1 MDVVLVRWPAEEQVR
16 ERLQAEGAPRLLV
29 LEDSQ
34 PVPLIDGCLEDWIRA
49 SASLADVDARIQ
61 ALRERV
67 RIHRDPSSG
76 PTLDDHGVLRHDG
89 RWVSLPPV
97 EARLAAAM
105 LDRFGLVVSR
115 DAMARAGW
123 PDGSPGRNALDVH
136 VLRLRRRLN
145 TVGLVIQTVRARG
158 YLLESEVRHVTVAE
172 A

>member
-1 MDVVLVRWPAEEQVR
+1 MRWPSER
-16 ERLQAEGAPRLLV
+16 ELRDSLRGDGIPRLLI
-29 LEDSQ
+29 LEDAE
-34 PVPLIDGCLEDWIRA
+34 PPPAVEGCLEDWVRE
-49 SASLADVDARIQ
+49 SASLTDVDARIG
-61 ALRERV
+61 ALRER
-67 RIHRDPSSG
+67 HRQHDESAIG

-115 DAMARAGW
+115 EAMARAGW

-136 VLRLRRRLN
+136 VLRLRRRLG

-158 YLLESEVRHVTVAE
+158 YLLEPDARHASVVHA
-172 A
+172 